1 MMINIKEKYFYKN
14 ETGLFIYAVREAKGY
29 TMEEISHGICSIPTL
44 SRIEAGERVVDYI
57 MMEALLERMKLAK
70 SEYEFV
76 LDEEDY
82 CQYMQREEI
91 RKLITL
97 KEYKQAEKLV
107 LEYEKEHKEKFLHEQ
122 FIYLHK
128 GLIEKHKQNIVQ
140 AAELLKKALCI
151 TAPDY
156 QQISLE
162 RGILSDTEL
171 LCLIELIQC
180 IEDSTEREEKQKELY
195 EYFKWCRVREK
206 LFPIPY
212 RRAMWYYAECLYSNE
227 KYDTCIKICSEVLE
241 ELTTTS
247 RMADRNLIFELR
259 AYAREKLGY
268 TGEEEKNLC
277 LKDFLTAY
285 YVTEFYDGE
294 EKAQKLKKHIKEVY
308 GWQFTE

>member
-1 MMINIKEKYFYKN
+1 MNNQWYLVDN
-14 ETGLFIYAVREAKGY
+14 EIGLFIQGVREAKAY
-29 TMEEISHGICSIPTL
+29 TREEISQGICSIPTL

-57 MMEALLERMKLAK
+57 MMEALLERMKIAK

-91 RKLITL
+91 RKLITF
-97 KEYKQAEKLV
+97 KEYQQAEKLV
-107 LEYEKEHKEKFLHEQ
+107 LDYEKEHKDKFLHEQ
-122 FIYLHK
+122 FIYLQK

-156 QQISLE
+156 QQIILE

-171 LCLIELIQC
+171 LCLAELIQC
-180 IEDSTEREEKQKELY
+180 IEAVTEKEEKQKELY

-206 LFPIPY
+206 LFPIPC
-212 RRAMWYYAECLYSNE
+212 RRAMRYYAECLFKNE
-227 KYDTCIKICSEVLE
+227 KFELCIKICNEVLE

-247 RMADRNLIFELR
+247 KLEDRNLIFELR

-268 TGEEEKNLC
+268 SGEEEKKQC

-285 YVTEFYDGE
+285 YVTDFYDGE